1 MAKKTTAEATV
12 TPEPAAPKFVP
23 AIEAVIERRLQNPF
37 GEGSPAVRL
46 KDPGWTVHV
55 INTALRTGRYH
66 DVAFNKGWDPVR
78 PEDLDGSP
86 QELGFEVLDGKV
98 VRGERGQ
105 EVLMKM
111 PTKAYQAIQQA
122 KDAKNRALVTP
133 RRLKADV
140 IEQTAA
146 AYSDQAAGYLD
157 QNVTIKESRGPVPL
171 EEPSA

>member
-1 MAKKTTAEATV
+1 MAKKTTD
-12 TPEPAAPKFVP
+12 TPVAAPDPPAPKFVP
-23 AIEAVIERRLQNPF
+23 AIESVRERRLQNPF

-66 DVAFNKGWDPVR
+66 DVRHNKGWDPVR
-78 PEDLDGSP
+78 PEDLAGTP

-111 PTKAYQAIQQA
+111 PTKDYQAIQMA
-122 KDAKNRALVTP
+122 KDAKNRALTTP

-146 AYSDQAAGYLD
+146 AYSDQAASYLD
-157 QNVTIKESRGPVPL
+157 QNVSITESRSPVPL
-171 EEPSA
+171 EGPPD